1 MFYVK
6 NKGEKTMIEFKITLK
21 KAKDMEEFAKIN
33 ATKTTIYSKG
43 NVRCD
48 IENILETYFLIYD
61 GKKLTGIIKKCTYN
75 SEDVFSVK
83 YVVEQPKEIV
93 IYGTKIK
100 YTSEDIEIVNSFI
113 KACNEYMKNECGI
126 CNPASIQT
134 EMFNSGLCDKLMDGS
149 IINMKYGYD
158 LV

>member
-1 MFYVK
+1 MK
-6 NKGEKTMIEFKITLK
+6 ETKITLK

-33 ATKTTIYSKG
+33 ATKTTIDSKG

-48 IENILETYFLIYD
+48 IENILETYFLIYED
-61 GKKLTGIIKKCTYN
+61 EKLTSIIKKCTFN
-75 SEDVFSVK
+75 SEDVFIVK

-100 YTSEDIEIVNSFI
+100 YTSEDREIVNSFI
-113 KACNEYMKNECGI
+113 KACNEYMKDECGI
-126 CNPASIQT
+126 GNPTSIQM
-134 EMFNSGLCDKLMDGS
+134 EMFNSGLCDELMDDS
-149 IINMKYGYD
+149 IIQMKYGYD

>member
-1 MFYVK
+1 MK
-6 NKGEKTMIEFKITLK
+6 EIKITLK
-21 KAKDMEEFAKIN
+21 NAKEMEEFVKIN
-33 ATKTTIYSKG
+33 ATKTTINSKD

-61 GKKLTGIIKKCTYN
+61 DEKLISIIKKCQFN
-75 SEDVFSVK
+75 SEDVFNIK

-100 YTSEDIEIVNSFI
+100 YTSADREIVNSFI
-113 KACNEYMKNECGI
+113 KASNEYMKNECGI
-126 CNPASIQT
+126 DKPTSIQM

-149 IINMKYGYD
+149 IINMKHGYD

>member
-1 MFYVK
+1 
-6 NKGEKTMIEFKITLK
+6 MIECKITLK
-21 KAKDMEEFAKIN
+21 KAKKMEEFAKIN
-33 ATKTTIYSKG
+33 ATKTTIDSKG

-48 IENILETYFLIYD
+48 IEDLLETYFLIYED
-61 GKKLTGIIKKCTYN
+61 EKITSIIKKCTLNTGHFYI
-75 SEDVFSVK
+75 VKK

-100 YTSEDIEIVNSFI
+100 YTSADREIVNSFI
-113 KACNEYMKNECGI
+113 KACNEYMKDEGSI
-126 CNPASIQT
+126 CEPTSIQS
-134 EMFNSGLCDKLMDGS
+134 EMFNRGLCDKLMDSS

>member
-1 MFYVK
+1 MK
-6 NKGEKTMIEFKITLK
+6 EIKITLK
-21 KAKDMEEFAKIN
+21 NAKDMEEFVKIN
-33 ATKTTIYSKG
+33 ATKTTIDSKG

-48 IENILETYFLIYD
+48 IESTLETYFLIYD
-61 GKKLTGIIKKCTYN
+61 DEKLISIIKKCTFN
-75 SEDVFSVK
+75 SEDDYTIK

-100 YTSEDIEIVNSFI
+100 YTSADREIVNSFI
-113 KACNEYMKNECGI
+113 NACNGYMKNVCEI
-126 CNPASIQT
+126 DKLTSIQI
-134 EMFNSGLCDKLMDGS
+134 EMFNRGLCDKLMNDS

>member
-1 MFYVK
+1 MK
-6 NKGEKTMIEFKITLK
+6 EIKITLK

-33 ATKTTIYSKG
+33 ATKTTIDSKG

-61 GKKLTGIIKKCTYN
+61 DEKLTSIIKKCTFN
-75 SEDVFSVK
+75 SEDVFIVK

-100 YTSEDIEIVNSFI
+100 YTYEDREIVNSFI
-113 KACNEYMKNECGI
+113 KACNEYMKNECDI
-126 CNPASIQT
+126 CVPTLIQI
-134 EMFNSGLCDKLMDGS
+134 EMSNRGLCDKLMDSS
-149 IINMKYGYD
+149 IIDMKYGYD